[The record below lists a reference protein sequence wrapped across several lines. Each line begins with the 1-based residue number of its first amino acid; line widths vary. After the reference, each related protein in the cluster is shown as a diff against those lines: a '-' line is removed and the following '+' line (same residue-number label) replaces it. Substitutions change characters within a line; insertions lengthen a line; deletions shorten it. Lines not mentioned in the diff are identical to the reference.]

1 VTASLVIPAYNEAR
15 RIEACVR
22 GVAEWSRAR
31 PGGIDWEILL
41 VDDGSTDDTA
51 SLARRYAAEE
61 GLDLKVLGYE
71 RNRGKGAAIR
81 VGVLASKGDPV
92 LISDTD
98 LSTPLLE
105 WTKLAE
111 RLPAHTVAIGSRAL
125 QQELVRKRQA
135 FYRVWLGR
143 AGNSVIQ
150 LFAVPGIEDTQ
161 CGFKLFQGDAAR
173 ALFSEAKVD
182 RFAWDVEILYLA
194 RRSGLAIA
202 EVPVIWINSPES
214 KVRFVRDAVQTLWDV
229 LRIRWLHRNDQAAR
243 GSSPA

>member
-1 VTASLVIPAYNEAR
+1 VRASLVIPAYNEAR

-22 GVAEWSRAR
+22 DVAEWSRTR
-31 PGGIDWEILL
+31 PGGFDWEILL

-61 GLDLKVLGYE
+61 GLDLAVLGYE

-92 LISDTD
+92 LVSDTD
-98 LSTPLLE
+98 LSTPLSE
-105 WTKLAE
+105 WSKLAE
-111 RLPAHTVAIGSRAL
+111 KLLDYPVAIGSRAL
-125 QQELVRKRQA
+125 EQELVHKRQA

-143 AGNSVIQ
+143 AGNTVIQ

-161 CGFKLFQGDAAR
+161 CGFKLFRGDAAR
-173 ALFSEAKVD
+173 ALFSEARVD

-194 RRSGLAIA
+194 RRRGMAIA
-202 EVPVIWINSPES
+202 EVPVIWVNSPES

-229 LRIRWLHRNDQAAR
+229 LRIRWLHWGDQAAVIQK
-243 GSSPA
+243 

>member
-1 VTASLVIPAYNEAR
+1 MIPAYNEAR

-31 PGGIDWEILL
+31 PGGMDWEVLL

-51 SLARRYAAEE
+51 SLARRFAAEE
-61 GLDLKVLGYE
+61 GVDLKVLGYE

-92 LISDTD
+92 LVSDTD
-98 LSTPLLE
+98 LSTPLSE
-105 WTKLAE
+105 WTKLAD
-111 RLPAHTVAIGSRAL
+111 RLPDHPVAIGSRAL

-143 AGNSVIQ
+143 AGNAVIQ

-161 CGFKLFQGDAAR
+161 CGFKLFRGDVAR
-173 ALFSEAKVD
+173 ALFSEARVD
-182 RFAWDVEILYLA
+182 RFAWDVEILFLA
-194 RRSGLAIA
+194 RRRGLAIA
-202 EVPVIWINSPES
+202 EIPVVWINSPES
-214 KVRFVRDAVQTLWDV
+214 KVRFVRDAIQTLWDV
-229 LRIRWLHRNDQAAR
+229 LRIRWLHRNDQAR
-243 GSSPA
+243 VSSPA